1 MWGVSMI
8 YEILNN
14 YRAYLNETLSAET
27 ARTYTDRLG
36 ALLEGQ
42 SIINTME
49 NFDMN
54 LVLENLSKVKY
65 KNYFSQSKNALLYF
79 LKFQKL
85 SLGGEQLQKI
95 KKLQNN
101 THKKYRKLKSQDYKV
116 IKRKIE
122 HLKNQ
127 KLKLCYQVLMAT
139 GLRVS
144 ELSQIKTNDC
154 VVLNNCFIQLSFVGK
169 GGKAQT
175 IAISKDENTKL
186 YNTLKNTLETTKL
199 NEKLF
204 YSSNYLQIKAKELGF
219 TCHDLRRICSK
230 LEYKKVKS
238 KEAVKEK
245 LRHSN
250 MKTTE
255 LYLNS
260 KIKL

>member
-1 MWGVSMI
+1 MI
-8 YEILNN
+8 YEVLNE

-79 LKFQKL
+79 IKFQKL
-85 SLGGEQLQKI
+85 SLSGEQLQKI
-95 KKLQNN
+95 KNLENS

-127 KLKLCYQVLMAT
+127 KLKLSFQVLMTT

-144 ELSQIKTNDC
+144 ELSQIKKSDCVLTND
-154 VVLNNCFIQLSFVGK
+154 NIQFSFIGK
-169 GGKAQT
+169 GGKFQT
-175 IAISKDENTKL
+175 VSLAKDENIKL
-186 YNTLKNTLETTKL
+186 YNTLKNMIETTKA
-199 NEKLF
+199 NENLF
-204 YSSNYLQIKAKELGF
+204 YSSNYLQIKAKELNF

-230 LEYKKVKS
+230 LEYKKTKS

>member
-14 YRAYLNETLSAET
+14 YWAYLNETLSAET

-79 LKFQKL
+79 LEFQNL
-85 SLGGEQLQKI
+85 SLNSEQVQKI

-127 KLKLCYQVLMAT
+127 KLKLCFQVLMQT

-144 ELSQIKTNDC
+144 ELSQIKSNDC
-154 VVLNNCFIQLSFVGK
+154 VVADDRIQFSFIGK
-169 GGKAQT
+169 GGKNQT
-175 IAISKDENTKL
+175 VSLVKEENTKL
-186 YNTLKNTLETTKL
+186 YNTLKNMIETTKI

-204 YSSNYLQIKAKELGF
+204 YSSNYLQIKAKELNF

-230 LEYKKVKS
+230 LEYKKTKS
-238 KEAVKEK
+238 REAVKEK